1 MKEIIEKLWNE
12 HFADE
17 CAQIHTKEER
27 DLLKKAIEIQE
38 AANELMSKEQS
49 DAIQKYVEILY
60 EIQSFSVKK
69 AFFIG
74 CEFAMAFVWEMGDF
88 GRK

>member
-12 HFADE
+12 HFAEE
-17 CAQIHTKEER
+17 CAQMHTKEER
-27 DLLKKAIEIQE
+27 DLLKKAVEMQKT
-38 AANELMSKEQS
+38 ANEMMTKEQS
-49 DAIQKYVEILY
+49 DAIQKYVEALC

-74 CEFAMAFVWEMGDF
+74 CEFVMAFIWEIENF